1 MFWDETEDLNLNFII
16 MKNIIFVFCIF
27 LYSCNTPRFFRE
39 LEKLTPNTN
48 NKIDRKNLFGFL
60 DLKFLESKLNKST
73 ILYVYNKG
81 RLISPNG
88 MPSKLTKAIYID
100 LSNNK
105 YYEITRNLNNKIEDF
120 IESDIDKNIFVVEL
134 LKSYNANK
142 CSSLSNIVFKN
153 EFYSLKHNEY
163 FYEINL
169 KDKIFYICNI
179 TPLSN

>member
-1 MFWDETEDLNLNFII
+1 
-16 MKNIIFVFCIF
+16 
-27 LYSCNTPRFFRE
+27 
-39 LEKLTPNTN
+39 
-48 NKIDRKNLFGFL
+48 
-60 DLKFLESKLNKST
+60 
-73 ILYVYNKG
+73 
-81 RLISPNG
+81 
-88 MPSKLTKAIYID
+88 

-105 YYEITRNLNNKIEDF
+105 YYEITRNLNNTIEDF

-169 KDKIFYICNI
+169 KDNIFYICNI